1 VNNLHTLCGSIVI
14 MTFPIAATLVAGS
27 LVRTQAWA
35 TARRRLLW
43 GTLLV
48 WVGLLVFFGILE
60 L

>member
-1 VNNLHTLCGSIVI
+1 

-27 LVRTQAWA
+27 LARNQAWT